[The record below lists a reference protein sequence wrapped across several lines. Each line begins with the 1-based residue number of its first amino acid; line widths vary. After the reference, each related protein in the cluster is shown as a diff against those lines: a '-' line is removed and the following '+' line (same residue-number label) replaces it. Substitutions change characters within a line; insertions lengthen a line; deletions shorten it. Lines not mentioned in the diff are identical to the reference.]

1 MPFLLFL
8 FPASNKLLPV
18 EKQVKLKL
26 VIFTN
31 DENALSEVLG
41 QLRPR
46 KIAPNPKTNPNPN
59 PNPNRRQFSMGAIV
73 WLPHNSRTNSN
84 LDPNPNRTGG
94 QLSGYDLQIKDH
106 FFWISHNNYK
116 VSEVLFWFP
125 YLHRVG

>member
-1 MPFLLFL
+1 M
-8 FPASNKLLPV
+8 PV

-73 WLPHNSRTNSN
+73 WLPPNSRTNSN
-84 LDPNPNRTGG
+84 LDPNPNRNGG
-94 QLSGYDLQIKDH
+94 QLSGYHLQIKDH
-106 FFWISHNNYK
+106 FF
-116 VSEVLFWFP
+116 
-125 YLHRVG
+125 